1 VGSILKS
8 AIRFPFVIRARA
20 RDAAAAH
27 SAKYNLTVV
36 AIFREEAPFLNE
48 WLEFHAGVG
57 VEHFYLYN
65 NFSTDGFQDVLA
77 PWIAQGLVSLT
88 DWPVQVGQLPA
99 YRHCVRSHADE
110 ARWMA
115 FIDIDEFLF
124 SPEQVDVRSILA
136 DYGDLPGVIVH
147 SPYFGASGHD
157 QRPEGPLVEALTR
170 RAPLTLTSVKTIAN
184 PRWIYAIRSVH
195 YFKYWA
201 GEALDTNRQ
210 PLRRGYSVVLDRL
223 RLNHYWSRS
232 LEDPRTNVVETRPP
246 PRRAITTGTSR
257 SRTSLTRR
265 RIARSL
271 PCHTRCA
278 RRARNRGRAVG
289 TIAKSAKQQRGCWK
303 TGGCGPK

>member
-1 VGSILKS
+1 MGSILKS

-147 SPYFGASGHD
+147 SPYFGASGRD

-232 LEDPRTNVVETRPP
+232 LEDLRTKVRRGDASTATPRDHDWHFAFEDTLNEEEDRSIVAVSHAVREAGSKSRAGGRDDREVGEAATGMLEN
-246 PRRAITTGTSR
+246 RRLR
-257 SRTSLTRR
+257 S
-265 RIARSL
+265 
-271 PCHTRCA
+271 
-278 RRARNRGRAVG
+278 
-289 TIAKSAKQQRGCWK
+289 
-303 TGGCGPK
+303 